1 MKILYYNWVDYLDDE
16 GRGGGVTVYQR
27 NLMQA
32 LESVD
37 WAEPIFLSSGM
48 SYDLGA
54 NAPRWERV
62 HHGPKAD
69 RARRFEIVNSGVK
82 SPAHHSFGD
91 PAQVNEPATQ
101 AAFFDFIER
110 TGPYDVVHFNN
121 LEGLPATVLGLKAR
135 WPDTRVVLS
144 LHNYYPICPQ
154 VNLWYQERVTCVDF
168 AGGRNCVNCL
178 EERHNPKVVRLSGA
192 LTYRLQRAGIRPG
205 MWLYDTGFRWTMRQG
220 WRVLGGLRRLIKG
233 RAGGQDAPAVTA
245 PSQDDG
251 AGFAARRNTMLDL
264 INTHCDRV
272 LCMSD
277 AVRAVALSYGIAPG
291 LAHTSYIGTIQAESW
306 ARTTPRPSILADD
319 GTLTL
324 CFMGYMRR
332 DKGFFFLLDALEAMP
347 DAVVARLR
355 LVIAAR
361 RGDGATMAR
370 IAALTPRLAGVE
382 HIDGYRADD
391 LDRLLGQVDLGVIP
405 VLWHDNLPQVAL
417 EMHARHIP
425 LLTADMGGAQELG
438 NTPDMVFRAGDIAD
452 FTAKITAVL
461 DGGFS
466 ADAYWQNA
474 MAPLGM
480 QTHIDELERHYSSP

>member
-1 MKILYYNWVDYLDDE
+1 
-16 GRGGGVTVYQR
+16 
-27 NLMQA
+27 
-32 LESVD
+32 
-37 WAEPIFLSSGM
+37 
-48 SYDLGA
+48 
-54 NAPRWERV
+54 
-62 HHGPKAD
+62 
-69 RARRFEIVNSGVK
+69 
-82 SPAHHSFGD
+82 
-91 PAQVNEPATQ
+91 
-101 AAFFDFIER
+101 
-110 TGPYDVVHFNN
+110 
-121 LEGLPATVLGLKAR
+121 
-135 WPDTRVVLS
+135 
-144 LHNYYPICPQ
+144 
-154 VNLWYQERVTCVDF
+154 
-168 AGGRNCVNCL
+168 
-178 EERHNPKVVRLSGA
+178 
-192 LTYRLQRAGIRPG
+192 
-205 MWLYDTGFRWTMRQG
+205 
-220 WRVLGGLRRLIKG
+220 
-233 RAGGQDAPAVTA
+233 
-245 PSQDDG
+245 
-251 AGFAARRNTMLDL
+251 
-264 INTHCDRV
+264 
-272 LCMSD
+272 
-277 AVRAVALSYGIAPG
+277 
-291 LAHTSYIGTIQAESW
+291 
-306 ARTTPRPSILADD
+306 
-319 GTLTL
+319 
-324 CFMGYMRR
+324 MGYMRR